1 MSEEQGK
8 FAWIDLLWLA
18 FLAGLAVL
26 PPVREIHKQLIL
38 LTIGPFQISDQ
49 RVLASIPPSRRN
61 SYSVLIKILL
71 ATLLIGH
78 TTTGSEPAIASPYY
92 LIYFLPVV
100 SAAMIF
106 GALGML
112 LWTALSAVAYCSYLL
127 PALPEFQ
134 LTSEGRT
141 ELAMRV
147 IFLFLAAV
155 VVNRLA
161 TENRRQALRYQ
172 RLAETLAE
180 TNRQLKRAQADA
192 RRSER
197 LAALGQLS
205 AGLAHE
211 IRNPLAVIK
220 GSAEMLDKK
229 VASADPL
236 ARELAGY
243 VSTEVNRLNALV
255 SRFLDF
261 ARPSQL
267 DLHAEEIEPI
277 IERALRASRDRWP
290 EAHVEVETRY
300 SSALPPVLVDAPL
313 CEQVFTNLV
322 INAYEAM
329 LAQGG
334 KLSVNV
340 RSTDAGREQD
350 KETRHGVIVEL
361 QDSGPGIAPELR
373 EQIFNPFFTTKK
385 TGVGL
390 GLSIV
395 SKIVDDH
402 GGWIHITNGSRS
414 GACFQLFLPAAEQA
428 PLTAPG

>member
-1 MSEEQGK
+1 MSERETQ
-8 FAWIDLLWLA
+8 FAWIDLLWLV

-26 PPVREIHKQLIL
+26 PPVREFHKQLIL
-38 LTIGPFQISDQ
+38 LIIGLFQISDQ

-61 SYSVLIKILL
+61 VYSVAIKILL

-78 TTTGSEPAIASPYY
+78 TATGSEPAIASPYY

-100 SAAMIF
+100 SAAMVF
-106 GALGML
+106 EAPGML
-112 LWTALSAVAYCSYLL
+112 FWTACVAAAYCSYLF
-127 PALPEFQ
+127 PALAEFQ
-134 LTSEGRT
+134 LTSEGQT

-147 IFLFLAAV
+147 IFFFLAAV

-161 TENRRQALRYQ
+161 TENRRHALRYQ

-180 TNRQLKRAQADA
+180 TNRQLERAQAEA

-229 VASADPL
+229 AASADPL
-236 ARELAGY
+236 TKELAGY
-243 VSTEVNRLNALV
+243 VSSEVNRLNALV

-267 DLHAEEIEPI
+267 DLHPEDVTAI
-277 IERALRASRDRWP
+277 IGRALRSAHDRWP
-290 EAHVEVETRY
+290 DARIELETKY
-300 SSALPPVLVDAPL
+300 AADLPPVLVDAAL
-313 CEQVFTNLV
+313 CEQVFTNL
-322 INAYEAM
+322 ISNAYEAM
-329 LAQGG
+329 LAEGG
-334 KLSVNV
+334 RLDVQV
-340 RSTDAGREQD
+340 RTSEKGPEESSTN
-350 KETRHGVIVEL
+350 HGVIVEL
-361 QDSGPGIAPELR
+361 QDTGPGVPTDLR
-373 EQIFNPFFTTKK
+373 EQIFNPFFTTKR

-402 GGWIHITNGSRS
+402 GGWIHVANGSHG
-414 GACFQLFLPAAEQA
+414 GACFRLFLPAAEQNA
-428 PLTAPG
+428 PIAPQ

>member
-1 MSEEQGK
+1 MTEKQSK
-8 FAWIDLLWLA
+8 FAWIDFLWLA

-26 PPVREIHKQLIL
+26 PPVREIHKQVIL
-38 LTIGPFQISDQ
+38 LTIGLFQISDQ
-49 RVLASIPPSRRN
+49 RVLASVPFPRRYI
-61 SYSVLIKILL
+61 YSVLIKILL

-78 TTTGSEPAIASPYY
+78 TTGAEPAIASPYY

-100 SAAMIF
+100 SAAMLF
-106 GALGML
+106 EAPGML
-112 LWTALSAVAYCSYLL
+112 FWTAFASAAYCSYLF
-127 PALPEFQ
+127 PALAEFRLTPEG
-134 LTSEGRT
+134 LT

-147 IFLFLAAV
+147 IFFFLAAV
-155 VVNRLA
+155 VVNRFA

-172 RLAETLAE
+172 NLAETLAE
-180 TNRQLKRAQADA
+180 TNRQLERAQAEA

-229 VASADPL
+229 LASADPL

-243 VSTEVNRLNALV
+243 VSSEVNRLNALV

-261 ARPSQL
+261 ARPAQL
-267 DLHAEEIEPI
+267 DLHAEEITPI
-277 IERALRASRDRWP
+277 IERALKAARDRWP
-290 EAHVEVETRY
+290 EAIIAVETTY
-300 SSALPPVLVDAPL
+300 ASDLPAVLVDAAL
-313 CEQVFTNLV
+313 CEQVFTNVV

-329 LAQGG
+329 GAEGG
-334 KLSVNV
+334 KLNV
-340 RSTDAGREQD
+340 LVSASGSTLGDE
-350 KETRHGVIVEL
+350 KETRRGVIVEL
-361 QDSGPGIAPELR
+361 QDSGPGIPPELR
-373 EQIFNPFFTTKK
+373 EQMFNPFFTTKR

-402 GGWIHITNGSRS
+402 GGWIDVANGAGA
-414 GACFQLFLPAAEQA
+414 GACFRFFFPAAEQRTKA
-428 PLTAPG
+428 GPE